1 MFRPFTFNI
10 VIEMIGFKASLLF
23 FILSSFS
30 FSLSFVLIKYLMN
43 IFVSFGLLIR
53 NIVLLYAS

>member
-1 MFRPFTFNI
+1 
-10 VIEMIGFKASLLF
+10 MIGFKASLLF

-53 NIVLLYAS
+53 SIVLLYAS